1 MNKQILAF
9 LIVML
14 AAGVAEMATQVNALA
29 LGDPATTVAVVL
41 KAAANGF
48 ITGCI
53 TAAARYGLTPVIGKK
68 DPE

>member
-1 MNKQILAF
+1 MNKQVLAF
-9 LIVML
+9 LVTAL

-53 TAAARYGLTPVIGKK
+53 TAAARYGLMPVLKK